1 MYFLKHSMIRKSLVV
16 KGKVSSKFKLYT
28 KLNYTKDNVNA
39 NITIV
44 RNISRIFRNGFHLRF
59 LQSFVVR
66 PNQTLV
72 GEFLDSR
79 DTLVA
84 WSDLY

>member
-1 MYFLKHSMIRKSLVV
+1 MEATEHRTF

-28 KLNYTKDNVNA
+28 KLNYTKDNRNA
-39 NITIV
+39 NITFV
-44 RNISRIFRNGFHLRF
+44 RNISIIFREWISS
-59 LQSFVVR
+59 QISAEFVVR

>member
-1 MYFLKHSMIRKSLVV
+1 MPQSVYCQFTACLKVKYRANSNFTQSLITPRIIETQILQLSEIFLEFS
-16 KGKVSSKFKLYT
+16 G
-28 KLNYTKDNVNA
+28 
-39 NITIV
+39 
-44 RNISRIFRNGFHLRF
+44 NGFHLRF
-59 LQSFVVR
+59 LQNFVVR